1 MFDVARSTVYRAI
14 KRAGPAPA
22 ATRQDA
28 VQPGAAPATQCRENH
43 ATPAA
48 SHILLSPA
56 AAEPAPA
63 AATRLGVTA
72 LRLAEGCDGPGQAAD
87 PGDEHQDLC
96 GFPAVGAGAG
106 GHLQRRGARQPT
118 GHGRLG
124 EPAPDLAG
132 GAVMVPGGSGQRPTV
147 VALESSPSMS
157 RLAAAKT
164 SAAAAAASPALAGSS
179 RTPLLLCCRTCS
191 AAAAAACV
199 ADRAARRRR
208 R

>member
-1 MFDVARSTVYRAI
+1 VLRGVADLRRGLARSRRLRA
-14 KRAGPAPA
+14 
-22 ATRQDA
+22 
-28 VQPGAAPATQCRENH
+28 
-43 ATPAA
+43 
-48 SHILLSPA
+48 
-56 AAEPAPA
+56 
-63 AATRLGVTA
+63 TA

-96 GFPAVGAGAG
+96 GFSAVGAGAG
-106 GHLQRRGARQPT
+106 GHLQRRGVQQRT

-132 GAVMVPGGSGQRPTV
+132 GAVMVPGGSGQRPAV

-164 SAAAAAASPALAGSS
+164 SAAAAGAAPALAGSS

-191 AAAAAACV
+191 AAAKAACA